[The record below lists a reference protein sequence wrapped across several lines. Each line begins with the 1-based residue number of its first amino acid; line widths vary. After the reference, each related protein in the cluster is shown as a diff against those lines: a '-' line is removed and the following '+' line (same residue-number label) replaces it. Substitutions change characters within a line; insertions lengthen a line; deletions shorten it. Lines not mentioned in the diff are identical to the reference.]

1 MGLEL
6 TDTKKNDKIVIKL
19 LTKSM
24 NMKQNSAIQ
33 QFSNSVDKFLFSY
46 KFLVCFL
53 GVYKK

>member
-1 MGLEL
+1 MIPGFRIADDFFNKEDFVMRIGEGLEL

-33 QFSNSVDKFLFSY
+33 
-46 KFLVCFL
+46 
-53 GVYKK
+53 